1 MTTIAERTGTALAEA
16 AREARSAW
24 RPWYTVAAVFLVLA
38 ALVPLAAPSWVHV
51 DSLANGFYLA
61 LAATGLWITVG
72 LAGMPS
78 LGQGAFMGI
87 GAFTVA
93 LLTAKAGWP
102 AFLATL
108 VGVVAAGAAGIL
120 AGVGVVRLRPV
131 FIAVTTWILTWTVTL
146 FLLAFRSVSGG
157 AQGIVVPSGLSVDAH
172 YEVALALLAITI
184 VVGASLSR
192 AGAGIELRAARQV
205 PAAAAALGVA
215 TARRR
220 LGAFVASA
228 AIGGLAGGLAV
239 QLAGVADAGE
249 YGPYLSFRLLVA
261 VLIGGV
267 ASAFGPAAGVAGLA
281 LVTGAAGVLGAVEG
295 VESARFDPML
305 AALLLLA
312 VLALGGEGIVPL
324 LRSLVPRPRR
334 ELERRESPL
343 AATPRRSS
351 PASVERPPPL
361 LVADSLTKRFG
372 NVVAADAVSLE
383 LAPGEVC
390 ALVGPNGSGKTTVL
404 RLLAGVYPPDAGT
417 VVFDGVDFADAPPRV
432 RARQGLVRTLQ
443 GSAAFGELTAL
454 ENLIVGAG
462 LRRVHGGAL
471 RAAFATPLARSED
484 AETRGAARAALSD
497 VGLTWAADARAGELA
512 GPEQRLLAVAAA
524 LATRPRALLL
534 DEPSAGASLADVR
547 RLDALLADLRERGVA
562 VLLVEH
568 NLRLVRAVADRV
580 IVMAAG
586 AVIAAGSP
594 QAVSADPDVRTA
606 YLGRA
611 AL

>member
-1 MTTIAERTGTALAEA
+1 MNYGLYLSASGVLTSMYRQDVLANNLANVNTVGYKPDAVATRQRDA
-16 AREARSAW
+16 ARVE
-24 RPWYTVAAVFLVLA
+24 
-38 ALVPLAAPSWVHV
+38 
-51 DSLANGFYLA
+51 D
-61 LAATGLWITVG
+61 G

-78 LGQGAFMGI
+78 LGQGAFMGV

-93 LLTAKAGWP
+93 ILTAKAGWP
-102 AFLATL
+102 AFPATL

-172 YEVALALLAITI
+172 YEVALVLLVVTI
-184 VVGASLSR
+184 AVGAMLSR

-267 ASAFGPAAGVAGLA
+267 ASALGPAAGVAGIA
-281 LVTGAAGVLGAVEG
+281 LVTGAASVLGAVEG

-324 LRSLVPRPRR
+324 LRSLFPRPHR
-334 ELERRESPL
+334 EFERRESPL
-343 AATPRRSS
+343 AATRGRS
-351 PASVERPPPL
+351 PARAERRAPL

-372 NVVAADAVSLE
+372 NIVAADAVSLE
-383 LAPGEVC
+383 LAPGEIC

-404 RLLAGVYPPDAGT
+404 RLLAGVYRPDAGT
-417 VVFDGVDFADAPPRV
+417 VVFDGVDLADAPPRA
-432 RARQGLVRTLQ
+432 RARRGLVRTLQ
-443 GSAAFGELTAL
+443 GSAAFAELTAL

-462 LRRVHGGAL
+462 LRRVHGGGL

-484 AETRGAARAALSD
+484 AVTREAALAALSD

-534 DEPSAGASLADVR
+534 DEPSAGASLADVQ

-586 AVIAAGSP
+586 AVIAVGPP